1 MIIKKFLCSQT
12 QFEIIYFIEFVQY
25 INLIRFWLLLFLT
38 LKLLYFS
45 TSHNQNVK
53 GAFCID
59 EKI

>member
-25 INLIRFWLLLFLT
+25 IIRFRLLLFFT
-38 LKLLYFS
+38 FKLLYFS
-45 TSHNQNVK
+45 ISHNQNGK
-53 GAFCID
+53 GAFCTD